1 MALVVSLAMVF
12 DINMTKRETSYT
24 AFDGNPDT
32 VGLKGVAGDVHGAE
46 TAAWGAWVRFYSAST
61 KMTKMFQ
68 K

>member
-1 MALVVSLAMVF
+1 VFGIEITKLV
-12 DINMTKRETSYT
+12 RSYT

-46 TAAWGAWVRFYSAST
+46 TAAWGGGWRFYSAST
-61 KMTKMFQ
+61 KMTKFFQ